1 MRIPLDE
8 RLDRLTKWLARE
20 NDRPLVGFYVGSYF
34 PFRRYA
40 HSVGRL
46 PEGFVRPDDVVA
58 EDYLEDTERLF
69 EMHEEAGG
77 DMIFSAAPFLGM
89 PWLEAA
95 LGCTVVADH
104 DQGCTRA
111 VAPPDFAAKPCVP
124 EFSESNAWVAKLLEF
139 IPALERQSAGRY
151 PVGVTLMR
159 GISDLLSALYGGQ
172 EFIYRMIDAPEEVRG
187 VIERLTEFWIAFG
200 RTLLGR
206 LPLFHGGTGSFFYGI
221 WCPGKAIWLQED
233 AAALLSPE
241 LYEEFIYPADCAVAR
256 AFEHTVIHLHPSRFI
271 PTRQLA
277 ASPISAVE
285 LHIDYGGPRAED
297 LLPHYETILGA
308 KPLLVWGDVTDRDLE
323 FLLTRLPHRG
333 LAIEPV
339 ASSAEEARG
348 IWERAA
354 ARW

>member
-1 MRIPLDE
+1 ME
-8 RLDRLTKWLARE
+8 RWLARE
-20 NDRPLVGFYVGSYF
+20 NERPLLGFYVGSYY
-34 PFRRYA
+34 PLRRYA
-40 HSVGRL
+40 GSVGRL
-46 PEGFVRPDDVVA
+46 PGGVVEPNDVVVA
-58 EDYLEDTERLF
+58 DYLADTERLY
-69 EMHEEAGG
+69 ELHEQTGG

-111 VAPPDFAAKPCVP
+111 APPAGFAANPRVP
-124 EFSESNAWVAKLLEF
+124 EFSENNPWVEKLLEF
-139 IPALERQSAGRY
+139 IPALEGRSGGRY

-172 EFIYRMIDAPEEVRG
+172 EFVYRMIDDPPEVHG
-187 VIERLTEFWIAFG
+187 VVERLARFWIAFG
-200 RTLLGR
+200 RTLLAR
-206 LPLFHGGTGSFFYGI
+206 LPLFHGGTGSFFYGV

-241 LYEEFIYPADCAVAR
+241 LYEEFIYPADCAIAQ
-256 AFEHTVIHLHPSRFI
+256 AFERSVIHLHPSRFI
-271 PTRQLA
+271 PSRQLA
-277 ASPISAVE
+277 ASEISAIE

-297 LLPHYETILGA
+297 LLAHYETILAA

-339 ASSAEEARG
+339 VSSANEARR